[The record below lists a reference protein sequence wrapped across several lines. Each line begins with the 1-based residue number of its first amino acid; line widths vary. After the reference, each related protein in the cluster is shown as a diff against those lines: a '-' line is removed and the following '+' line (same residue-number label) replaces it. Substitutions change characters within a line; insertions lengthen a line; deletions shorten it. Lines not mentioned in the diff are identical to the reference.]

1 MKWRGLGIG
10 LTITLGAAMLARTE
24 TLGQAPATSA
34 KVDAIPLD
42 LVAPERYLIPSVL
55 EPVRHVTLIAPTD
68 GIVRTQA
75 AQLGAMVREGS
86 EVAQM
91 DRAEAS
97 AHLKIAQ
104 AELKER
110 QAELEIQK
118 ATTGTALFSQA
129 QSRLE
134 AAQGRLD
141 LAQLAFDRCSLR
153 APFSGKILDAFV
165 SEGQFVTRGTIL
177 ADLAD
182 VTSLKAI
189 IAVGRAEAKLGAQV
203 PMLVE
208 GQAASA
214 KVNAILPLPD
224 SMATLRELACPLV
237 ATSVVL
243 ANASG
248 EFEPGQRTRGL
259 TLPDAPITQIPPSAI
274 HGAEGRAKEK
284 TKAASAADSPS
295 VQVIRNEY
303 VTTIKV
309 RVLGPSG
316 PDRLQVTGAFRPNDA
331 LIVHSSVPLIPGTL
345 LRFTGG
351 TADTIEATVPDPS
364 HSGKAA
370 DLTPPSAV
378 GTGRAAPIGAP
389 GSAVPKNRPAPK
401 SSLPSEPP
409 KASGAAPF

>member
-10 LTITLGAAMLARTE
+10 LTITLCAALPTGTQTR
-24 TLGQAPATSA
+24 GQAPATSA
-34 KVDAIPLD
+34 KVDAISLE

-55 EPVRHVTLIAPTD
+55 EPVRRVTLIAPTD
-68 GIVRTQA
+68 GIVRSQA

-91 DRAEAS
+91 DRAEAA

-104 AELKER
+104 AELKEQ
-110 QAELEIQK
+110 QAELESQK
-118 ATTGTALFSQA
+118 SKGGSPAYSQA
-129 QSRLE
+129 RVD

-165 SEGQFVTRGTIL
+165 SEGQFVTKGTVL
-177 ADLAD
+177 AELAD

-189 IAVGRAEAKLGAQV
+189 VAVGRAEAKVGAQV
-203 PMLVE
+203 PVLVE
-208 GQAASA
+208 GQPASA
-214 KVNAILPLPD
+214 KIHAILPLPD
-224 SMATLRELACPLV
+224 TMATLRELASPLV
-237 ATSVVL
+237 ASSVVL
-243 ANASG
+243 SNTTG
-248 EFEPGQRTRGL
+248 EFEPGQRMRGL
-259 TLPDAPITQIPPSAI
+259 TVPDAPITLIPPSAI
-274 HGAEGRAKEK
+274 HGTETRAKEK
-284 TKAASAADSPS
+284 TKTTASASEAPT

-331 LIVHSSVPLIPGTL
+331 LIVHSSVPLLAGTL

-351 TADTIEATVPDPS
+351 SADTIEATVPDPS
-364 HSGKAA
+364 HSGKPA
-370 DLTPPSAV
+370 DLTPPSS
-378 GTGRAAPIGAP
+378 TGRAAPIGAP
-389 GSAVPKNRPAPK
+389 GSAVPRSKPVPRPAEPEK
-401 SSLPSEPP
+401 KTSS
-409 KASGAAPF
+409 APF